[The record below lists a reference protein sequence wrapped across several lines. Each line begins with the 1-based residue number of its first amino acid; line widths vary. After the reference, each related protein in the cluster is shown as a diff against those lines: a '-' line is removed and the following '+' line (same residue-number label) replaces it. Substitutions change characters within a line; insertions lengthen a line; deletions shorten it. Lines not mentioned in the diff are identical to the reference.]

1 MVKLLVGSTDVELIE
16 RVRTVLEKHLNNHI
30 DIFMDKP
37 SLAKQLESRI
47 YSLGIFRATGPDK
60 ATLDLMEKVRTMGF
74 SFPMILATE
83 KMTPE
88 ARKFLDELSDVHL
101 LTAPYGERALVGL
114 TRKLMMARR
123 VPRQAHRRFNTNLM
137 AQMESMSSGN
147 PLLTSMYNLSKGG
160 AYCEFDS
167 RENITVG
174 DLIKLKI
181 NLEDTKSDYDL
192 SAKVVWTVQKGRF
205 SGRFGCGF
213 KFISTQDA
221 YSSLISKL

>member
-1 MVKLLVGSTDVELIE
+1 
-16 RVRTVLEKHLNNHI
+16 
-30 DIFMDKP
+30 
-37 SLAKQLESRI
+37 
-47 YSLGIFRATGPDK
+47 
-60 ATLDLMEKVRTMGF
+60 MGF
-74 SFPMILATE
+74 GFPMVLASE

-88 ARKFLDELSDVHL
+88 GKKFLSELAEVHTL
-101 LTAPYGERALVGL
+101 SAPYGDRALVGL
-114 TRKLMMARR
+114 TRKLMLARR

-137 AQMESMSSGN
+137 AQLESMSTGN

-167 RENITVG
+167 RDNISVG
-174 DLIKLKI
+174 ELIKLKI

-192 SAKVVWTVQKGRF
+192 SAKVVWTVKKGRF

-221 YSSLISKL
+221 YHSLISKL